1 MHFERQKLM
10 AVTEYIS
17 PKPAVQEE
25 CLTPR
30 TKATEKEEDNPLK
43 RLLVSQMNTVL
54 QECKMVAVFQRNSI
68 GSEELLLLRHKLL
81 KHGIHIKHFPNKVV
95 KTSLAQFHLQS
106 MQQLFLGQTFLLVSH
121 DVKVKE
127 MLQSV
132 RNVPQIVLLGK
143 CQCRVYYYKPWQIH
157 NIWILTDKRNRGIIL
172 FFFFF
177 HLSSGACI
185 ESRLLSRQGVQ
196 AYAKLP
202 TLEYLQSQVVG
213 TLTLMASQTSSL
225 LTQHSTLLCAQ
236 LEQHIKEQSGGSKN
250 S

>member
-1 MHFERQKLM
+1 MAASLVRRAGGQLVRLPSLQSVRHGSKAVTRHRKAMHFERQKMM

-17 PKPAVQEE
+17 PKLAVQEE

-106 MQQLFLGQTFLLVSH
+106 MQPLFLGQTFLLVSH

-132 RNVPQIVLLGK
+132 RNVPQIVLLG
-143 CQCRVYYYKPWQIH
+143 
-157 NIWILTDKRNRGIIL
+157 
-172 FFFFF
+172 
-177 HLSSGACI
+177 ACI

-202 TLEYLQSQVVG
+202 TLEHLQSQVVG